1 MGVYSPTDAQ
11 TPRRSKR
18 WRLLSRRWLLPG
30 MRVKRYAL
38 IALIGGLL
46 LLLGVVQLTWDGP
59 LVNGF
64 FRLARWAVLLGLPQ
78 WLSGLFWMA
87 LGVVLVFLGIR
98 WMNRSVLS
106 ALADPDTVPEQV
118 YIRRRLENGPRIV
131 ALGGGTGLS
140 RVLKGLKQETANI
153 TAIVAA
159 TDDGGST
166 GRLRTSFGI
175 PAVGDLVDCLAAL
188 SDAEGLPDLMQYRF
202 ARGGD
207 LAGHTFGNLML
218 VSLYELAASSRND
231 GRGGDFAAAIRQANS
246 ILRLRGAVWPATDR
260 PAKLWAIREN
270 GSREE
275 GESRL
280 RHGQGRILRV
290 GLTPPDVPSMPEA
303 LEALRRADLIVLG
316 PGSLYTS
323 VIPSFLPPEIAQA
336 IRQSSAKVCY
346 IANVMTEVGETD
358 GLSVYEH
365 YQAVAAHLGRRP
377 DVVLVHTAPIDPE
390 LLARYAVEN
399 QNPVA
404 LDLEALEATGVRIV
418 PGDFLERGPY
428 AQHDPSKLVRAL
440 IALG

>member
-1 MGVYSPTDAQ
+1 MGAYSPAKVEAS
-11 TPRRSKR
+11 RRPKR
-18 WRLLSRRWLLPG
+18 WRLLSRRWFLPG

-38 IALIGGLL
+38 VALAGGLL

-59 LVNGF
+59 LVSGF
-64 FRLARWAVLLGLPQ
+64 FQLARWAVLLNLPQ

-87 LGVVLVFLGIR
+87 LGIVLVFLGIR

-118 YIRRRLENGPRIV
+118 YIRRRLESGPRIV

-140 RVLKGLKQETANI
+140 RVLRGLKQETANL

-188 SDAEGLPDLMQYRF
+188 SDAEGLPNLMQYRF
-202 ARGGD
+202 ARGGG
-207 LAGHTFGNLML
+207 LEGHTFGNLML
-218 VSLYELAASSRND
+218 VSLYELED
-231 GRGGDFAAAIRQANS
+231 DFATAIREANS
-246 ILRLRGAVWPATDR
+246 ILRLRGAVWPATSQ
-260 PAKLWAIREN
+260 PAKLWAIRED

-275 GESRL
+275 GESSL
-280 RHGQGRILRV
+280 RHGQGRILQV
-290 GLTPPDVPSMPEA
+290 GLEPAEVPAMPEA

-323 VIPSFLPPEIAQA
+323 VIPSFLPPQIAQA
-336 IRQSSAKVCY
+336 IRQSPARLCY

-358 GLSVYEH
+358 HLSVYEH
-365 YQAVAAHLGRRP
+365 YQAVATHLGRRP
-377 DVVLVHTAPIDPE
+377 DIALVHTAPIGPE
-390 LLARYAVEN
+390 LLARYGAER
-399 QNPVA
+399 QEPVR
-404 LDLEALEATGVRIV
+404 LDLERLEAIGVQVIR
-418 PGDFLERGPY
+418 GDFLEGGPY
-428 AQHDPSKLVRAL
+428 AQHDPGKLVRAL
-440 IALG
+440 IALC

>member
-1 MGVYSPTDAQ
+1 
-11 TPRRSKR
+11 
-18 WRLLSRRWLLPG
+18 

-59 LVNGF
+59 LVSGF
-64 FRLARWAVLLGLPQ
+64 FQLARWAVLLNLPQ

-87 LGVVLVFLGIR
+87 VGILLVFLGIR

-140 RVLKGLKQETANI
+140 RVLSGLKQETANI

-188 SDAEGLPDLMQYRF
+188 SDAEGLPNLMQYRF
-202 ARGGD
+202 ARGGE
-207 LAGHTFGNLML
+207 LKGHTFGNLML
-218 VSLYELAASSRND
+218 VSLYELED
-231 GRGGDFAAAIRQANS
+231 DFATAIREANG
-246 ILRLRGAVWPATDR
+246 ILRLRGAVWPATSQ
-260 PAKLWAIREN
+260 PAKLWAIRED

-275 GESRL
+275 GESSL
-280 RHGQGRILRV
+280 RHGQGRILQV
-290 GLTPPDVPSMPEA
+290 GLEPAEVPAMPEA

-323 VIPSFLPPEIAQA
+323 VIPSFLPSEIAQA

-358 GLSVYEH
+358 HLSVYEH

-377 DVVLVHTAPIDPE
+377 DIVLVHTAPIDPE
-390 LLARYAVEN
+390 LLARYGAEN
-399 QNPVA
+399 QEPVA
-404 LDLEALEATGVRIV
+404 LDLEALEATGVRVIQ
-418 PGDFLERGPY
+418 GDFLEKGPY
-428 AQHDPSKLVRAL
+428 AQHDPGKLVRAL
-440 IALG
+440 IALC